1 MIFFFFSK
9 FMEFWNHH
17 NPIFT
22 HFQTFQSPQ
31 TQKLTDACL
40 RWVTPAP
47 PASHLPVPSILCGW
61 THTLGSL
68 SHPIPF
74 SKTKRNVLG
83 VPSVVAHSST
93 GSFFP
98 VNDVTE
104 SGQNIFWLSIAHPG
118 PFEFALS
125 VVSNAVPG
133 ILRQVLS
140 LGDRPARGAAEHEVS
155 LRLTFWGSAKLFSK
169 VVYRFTI
176 SPEMCWGSVFP
187 TSLSTLIVY
196 LLTLVILVGMKWYVS
211 VV

>member
-1 MIFFFFSK
+1 M
-9 FMEFWNHH
+9 
-17 NPIFT
+17 
-22 HFQTFQSPQ
+22 
-31 TQKLTDACL
+31 
-40 RWVTPAP
+40 
-47 PASHLPVPSILCGW
+47 PSILCGW

-155 LRLTFWGSAKLFSK
+155 LRLTF
-169 VVYRFTI
+169 
-176 SPEMCWGSVFP
+176 
-187 TSLSTLIVY
+187 
-196 LLTLVILVGMKWYVS
+196 
-211 VV
+211 